1 MAFDTYMTFTD
12 SNGAPTPGESQMQ
25 FDSNAESPLGK
36 DLQPGKVFEID
47 DFSFD
52 IEQVLNIGSQSS
64 GAGAGKVTFNP
75 FQVTRKS
82 DRLSP
87 KLFTMCCAGQHFNVV
102 SLYLRRAGGSAG
114 GVNATSNQTSG
125 TTFLRFDFAL
135 VAVKTISWS
144 GSDGDEACKEEVQFE
159 YGALQVRYVQQGAD
173 GKVMSGGDSQPVGSW
188 NRVWNNNQFN
198 LAQFTSQS
206 IKAT

>member
-1 MAFDTYMTFTD
+1 MAFDTYMTFTTAD
-12 SNGAPTPGESQMQ
+12 GQPLQGESQSVI
-25 FDSNAESPLGK
+25 DTKSESAIGS
-36 DLQPGKVFEID
+36 DLKSGQIFEID

-75 FQVTRKS
+75 FQVTRKT
-82 DRLSP
+82 DRISP
-87 KLFTMCCAGQHFNVV
+87 QLYQMCCAGQHFKIV
-102 SLYLRRAGGSAG
+102 SLYLRRAGGATAG
-114 GVNATSNQTSG
+114 TTMSSG

-144 GSDGDEACKEEVQFE
+144 GSDGDEACKEEVAFE
-159 YGALQVRYVQQGAD
+159 YGALQVRYVQQDEKGNPMPTKTGA
-173 GKVMSGGDSQPVGSW
+173 W
-188 NRVWNNNQFN
+188 NRVYNNSSFD
-198 LAQFTSQS
+198 LTAG

>member
-1 MAFDTYMTFTD
+1 MAFDTYMMFWTADGT
-12 SNGAPTPGESQMQ
+12 PLPGESQVQ
-25 FDSNAESPLGK
+25 IDNASESVIGK
-36 DLQPGKVFEID
+36 DLKSGIVFEID

-75 FQVTRKS
+75 FQVTRKT
-82 DRLSP
+82 DRISP
-87 KLFTMCCAGQHFNVV
+87 KLYQMCCAGQHFKIV
-102 SLYLRRAGGSAG
+102 SLFLRRAGGATG
-114 GVNATSNQTSG
+114 GQVMSSG

-144 GSDGDEACKEEVQFE
+144 GSDGDEACKEEVAFE
-159 YGALQVRYVQQGAD
+159 YGALQVRYVQQD
-173 GKVMSGGDSQPVGSW
+173 EKGGQMATQTGSW
-188 NRVWNNNQFN
+188 NRVYNNSSFDIN
-198 LAQFTSQS
+198 AG